1 MRYTTSVLAAVVI
14 SFFAFLGM
22 SMLITSPKSYQAS
35 DFDDINFSLVEEMD
49 TPAKVDR
56 IEKTLPEQ
64 EKVKQPPVA
73 PSIDITEDTDR
84 DTVKLPQ
91 GDADFKN
98 MAIDGLDVPLLP
110 NHITNKNGFD
120 NSGDMM
126 QVIGIQPMYPREAAL
141 AGIEGWVKVE
151 ISVNEY
157 GLVSDVKVIES
168 SPRRIFDQ
176 ATLRAVRKSKF
187 KPLIIDGVPHA
198 QTAVQVIEF
207 KLDQK

>member
-1 MRYTTSVLAAVVI
+1 MRYTTSILAAVVI

-22 SMLITSPKSYQAS
+22 SMLIASPKSYQAS
-35 DFDDINFSLVEEMD
+35 DFSDINFSLVDEMD

-56 IEKTLPEQ
+56 IDKTLPEQ

-91 GDADFKN
+91 GDADLKN
-98 MAIDGLDVPLLP
+98 MEIDGLDIPLLP
-110 NHITNKNGFD
+110 NLITNKNGFD